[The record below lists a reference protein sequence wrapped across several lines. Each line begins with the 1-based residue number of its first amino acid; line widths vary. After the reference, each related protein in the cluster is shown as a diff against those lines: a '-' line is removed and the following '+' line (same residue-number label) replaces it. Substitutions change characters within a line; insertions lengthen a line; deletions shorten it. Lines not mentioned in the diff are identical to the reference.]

1 MSAAIGNYQKFVS
14 AFPED
19 SRVDDVKMT
28 VARTHEDLKEW
39 SKAANAYY
47 AFYSKAKADTSVD
60 FIYFSRLRHARALEK
75 MKQGTKAQKVYSETV
90 DLYKKLAA
98 TGAEKGLYTEYAAEM
113 MFELAAPEI
122 TAFQKLKVTSLG
134 RGYAN
139 KYEDRHMAKQL
150 KKLNESA
157 SNVRGKYTEIVQTG
171 SGQWSLASLVQLGR
185 MLEMFAQALT
195 DSESPSYL
203 SGEQEEFYRMSLN
216 DTIYPRIEQAVGFYK
231 QSLDK
236 AYELTL
242 YTEDTAYAVRRL
254 GELRPD
260 EYPGLEEQII
270 QPRFTSSKE
279 RLYTFETEMD

>member
-1 MSAAIGNYQKFVS
+1 
-14 AFPED
+14 
-19 SRVDDVKMT
+19 
-28 VARTHEDLKEW
+28 
-39 SKAANAYY
+39 
-47 AFYSKAKADTSVD
+47 
-60 FIYFSRLRHARALEK
+60 
-75 MKQGTKAQKVYSETV
+75 
-90 DLYKKLAA
+90 
-98 TGAEKGLYTEYAAEM
+98 
-113 MFELAAPEI
+113 
-122 TAFQKLKVTSLG
+122 
-134 RGYAN
+134 
-139 KYEDRHMAKQL
+139 
-150 KKLNESA
+150 
-157 SNVRGKYTEIVQTG
+157 
-171 SGQWSLASLVQLGR
+171 